1 MPYSTTKKTAAE
13 LKVELDNA
21 RRLREEEER
30 KLLSE
35 LEAVEEQERQ
45 EEEERQ
51 KREDEEKRKKRKK
64 ELEVERQR
72 QEQKKQQE
80 DEGWKRFEERK
91 KQGASKK
98 AEDTQKQ
105 TKLTFAN
112 GLVKARDS
120 ENGGPSRKRKRLN
133 SSSSYSDGE
142 EPTARSGE
150 EVELR
155 EPCGR
160 CALQRRE
167 CVMAPTTTST

>member
-1 MPYSTTKKTAAE
+1 MMPYSTTKKTAAE
-13 LKVELDNA
+13 LKAELDNA
-21 RRLREEEER
+21 RRLREEQER

-64 ELEVERQR
+64 ELEAERQR

-80 DEGWKRFEERK
+80 DEGRKRFEERK

-105 TKLTFAN
+105 AKLTFAN
-112 GLVKARDS
+112 GLVKARDQ
-120 ENGGPSRKRKRLN
+120 ENGDPSRKRKRLN
-133 SSSSYSDGE
+133 SSSSYSDDE
-142 EPTARSGE
+142 ELTARSGG

-155 EPCGR
+155 EPCER
-160 CALQRRE
+160 CILLRRE
-167 CVMAPTTTST
+167 CVLAPTTSR